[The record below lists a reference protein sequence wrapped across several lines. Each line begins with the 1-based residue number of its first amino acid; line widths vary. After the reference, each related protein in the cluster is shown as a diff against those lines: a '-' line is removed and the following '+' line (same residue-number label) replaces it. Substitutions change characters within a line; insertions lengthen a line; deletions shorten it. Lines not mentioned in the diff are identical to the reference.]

1 VFRPT
6 ARRLRIAKM
15 SFLDTDVQI
24 FVITLV
30 LIFGFFL
37 GHAMDGV
44 LGDEGFGAYGNM
56 FWIITGFA
64 GGIFAMHYYGMS
76 LKDMRFTVGGGLSGS
91 FALLASLVLGK
102 YVLHRKGY

>member
-1 VFRPT
+1 
-6 ARRLRIAKM
+6 M
-15 SFLDTDVQI
+15 SMLDTDVQI
-24 FVITLV
+24 FVVTLV

-64 GGIFAMHYYGMS
+64 GGILVMQYFGMS
-76 LKDMRFTVGGGLSGS
+76 LKDPRFTVCGGLAGS
-91 FALLASLVLGK
+91 FSLLASLVLGK
-102 YVLHRKGY
+102 YVLHRNGY

>member
-1 VFRPT
+1 M
-6 ARRLRIAKM
+6 LL
-15 SFLDTDVQI
+15 LDTDVQI
-24 FVITLV
+24 FLITIM

-56 FWIITGFA
+56 FWIITGFV
-64 GGIFAMHYYGMS
+64 GGIYALHFYGMS
-76 LKDMRFTVGGGLSGS
+76 LKDMRFTVGAGLVGAFS
-91 FALLASLVLGK
+91 LLASAVLGK

>member
-1 VFRPT
+1 
-6 ARRLRIAKM
+6 M

-56 FWIITGFA
+56 FWIIAGFV

-76 LKDMRFTVGGGLSGS
+76 LKDMRFTVGGGLTGA
-91 FALLASLVLGK
+91 FLLLASLVFGRYLFR
-102 YVLHRKGY
+102 RKGY